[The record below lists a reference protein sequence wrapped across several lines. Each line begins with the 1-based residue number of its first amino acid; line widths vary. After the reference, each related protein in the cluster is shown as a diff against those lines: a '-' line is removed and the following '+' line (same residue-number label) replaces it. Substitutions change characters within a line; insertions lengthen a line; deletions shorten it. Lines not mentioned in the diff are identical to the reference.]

1 MEQYVDDVDEDA
13 IEFAVRLISG
23 LAALYVIFY

>member
-1 MEQYVDDVDEDA
+1 MDQYTKVLDEDA
-13 IEFAVRLISG
+13 IEFAVRVISG